1 LRVGVN
7 NVQDREP
14 THSQAQTGYTGSMG
28 SSLWV
33 GRAYSL
39 TYGRDF

>member
-1 LRVGVN
+1 VN
-7 NVQDREP
+7 NAQDREP